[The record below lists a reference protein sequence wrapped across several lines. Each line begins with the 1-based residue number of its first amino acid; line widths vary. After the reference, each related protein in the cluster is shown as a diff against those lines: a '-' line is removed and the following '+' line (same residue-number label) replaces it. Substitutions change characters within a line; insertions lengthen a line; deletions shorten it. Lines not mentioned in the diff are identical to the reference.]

1 MICKVGLSSVCEK
14 WLQPCF
20 DAKSL
25 HQNKLVDIEQPK
37 SLFLFSIYVLLLHL
51 KHLPA
56 AWQPSL
62 PSLFDVPFSTCYDP
76 SHPPLPPL
84 LPLLLHLLSSF
95 SLSLLLPADPQLFQY
110 QLLRESRTIEIY
122 DDIQMPRNS
131 NTLQSDG
138 YVY

>member
-25 HQNKLVDIEQPK
+25 PRNKLVDIEQPK
-37 SLFLFSIYVLLLHL
+37 SLLLFSIYVLLLHL

-56 AWQPSL
+56 AWRPLL

-76 SHPPLPPL
+76 SHPSHPPL
-84 LPLLLHLLSSF
+84 LLLLCLPLSSF
-95 SLSLLLPADPQLFQY
+95 SLLPADPQLFQY
-110 QLLRESRTIEIY
+110 QLLRKSRTIEIY
-122 DDIQMPRNS
+122 DDIEMPHNS
-131 NTLQSDG
+131 NTLQ
-138 YVY
+138 